1 MSQVILIT
9 GASSGI
15 GKSMATHLQQQG
27 YTVYG
32 TSRREMP
39 TEAVEMLK
47 MDITNQA
54 EIVQGI
60 EHIIANEGRIDVLVN
75 NAGLGTAGALEETSL
90 QDIEQVFATNVMG
103 VVRLT
108 QEVLPYMRQQQAG
121 KIINIGSI
129 GGVMG
134 LPYRATYCASKFAI
148 DGFTEALRMEVAPF
162 GVQVC
167 SVLPGDVQTAIN
179 DHRLTATNE
188 NSVYKASFDRTH
200 QIMNDDVVQGI
211 APEMVAKKVHRL
223 IKKRRIGGKYLVGKP
238 LQKFTVFLKRN
249 IPNAVF
255 EQVIKLYYKV

>member
-15 GKSMATHLQQQG
+15 GKSMATYLQQQG

-32 TSRREMP
+32 TSRREMSDG
-39 TEAVEMLK
+39 AVKMMK
-47 MDITNQA
+47 MDITNEA
-54 EIVQGI
+54 EIVQGV
-60 EHIIANEGRIDVLVN
+60 EHIIANEGRLDVLVN
-75 NAGLGTAGALEETSL
+75 NAGLGTAGALEETPL

-108 QEVLPYMRQQQAG
+108 QEVLPHMRKQQAG

-129 GGVMG
+129 GGAMG

-148 DGFTEALRMEVAPF
+148 DGLTEALRLEVAPF
-162 GVQVC
+162 GIQVC
-167 SVLPGDVQTAIN
+167 SVLPGDVCTAIN
-179 DHRLTATNE
+179 DHRLTATSE
-188 NSVYKASFDRTH
+188 SSVYKASFDRTH
-200 QIMNDDVVQGI
+200 QIMNDDVAQGI
-211 APEMVAKKVHRL
+211 AAEMVAKKVHRL

-249 IPNAVF
+249 IPHAVF
-255 EQVIKLYYKV
+255 EQVIRLYYKV